1 MFNNIKAKKD
11 KKSEYFFC
19 LFVLYIQ
26 SEELLVNTIR
36 KNNVTHQQEDTKIWN
51 AFRSGDNQAYAF
63 IYRKYAKQLLAY
75 GMNFSTDK
83 ELVEDCVQNVFVN
96 IHQTRSRLKETDNI
110 QLYLFSAVK
119 NSLFRSF
126 EKEKE
131 LSLIES
137 IEPVF
142 SVDYTIEDQL
152 EEQESDR
159 KRKEKV
165 LRLLEVL
172 TPRQKEV
179 IYYRY
184 IMEMNFGEI
193 GKLMQMNHQSI
204 KNLIQRSIIK
214 MRKSFPDM
222 YKKQIRL
229 KI

>member
-1 MFNNIKAKKD
+1 M
-11 KKSEYFFC
+11 
-19 LFVLYIQ
+19 IQ
-26 SEELLVNTIR
+26 
-36 KNNVTHQQEDTKIWN
+36 KQEDTKNWN
-51 AFRSGDNQAYAF
+51 DFRAGNNQGYAL
-63 IYRKYAKQLLAY
+63 IYRTYAKQMVAY
-75 GMNFSTDK
+75 GMCFSADK
-83 ELVEDCVQNVFVN
+83 QLVEDCVQSIFLN
-96 IHQTRSRLKETDNI
+96 IYENKSRLKKVDNI
-110 QLYLFSAVK
+110 KLYLFIALK
-119 NSLFRSF
+119 NRLFDLF
-126 EKEKE
+126 EKEKR

-159 KRKEKV
+159 KKKEKV

-172 TPRQKEV
+172 MPRQKEV

-184 IMEMNFGEI
+184 IMEMNFDEI